1 MLQSKLCL
9 LCWFIFALVKAQAVD
24 LTTVSSNRV
33 TTSSSVTLS
42 SPSLILSSSSS
53 VPITLSQTTTQATTS
68 IFTTTVVT
76 TTIARTTTTHATT
89 TTVSLTTR
97 PSSASAST
105 TTPGKTTIVR
115 SFSVS
120 GSVTVTIDL
129 YLPYTDTID
138 FNNIWPYFV
147 LGGGVLFAAIIGIY
161 VFRKWKLKPSRSFQK
176 RMNPNYVEDDAKYG
190 AGPAPIQGFPNLGS
204 SAASTISVDNRSE
217 WLEMKGQPTYNQY
230 VEPVRQDLQG
240 GYYAGSSYAGSIA
253 GDQHYSTNTYS
264 SGQTT
269 VYGYPQQSSV
279 LYPISHP
286 YESQ

>member
-1 MLQSKLCL
+1 MIKSQWCL
-9 LCWFIFALVKAQAVD
+9 LLWFFVVSVYAQVD
-24 LTTVSSNRV
+24 LTSLSNILQ
-33 TTSSSVTLS
+33 TITATSTSASSV
-42 SPSLILSSSSS
+42 PSSSS
-53 VPITLSQTTTQATTS
+53 VSITLSQTISQTTTAVS
-68 IFTTTVVT
+68 LTTTVVT
-76 TTIARTTTTHATT
+76 TTVARTTTARSST

-97 PSSASAST
+97 PASTSAST

-161 VFRKWKLKPSRSFQK
+161 VFRKWKLRPSQSFQK
-176 RMNPNYVEDDAKYG
+176 RMNPNYVDEDLKYG

-204 SAASTISVDNRSE
+204 SASTVSGDRKSE
-217 WLEMKGQPTYNQY
+217 WMELKDQPAYNQY
-230 VEPVRQDLQG
+230 VEPNRQELHG

-253 GDQHYSTNTYS
+253 GDNHYSTNTSS
-264 SGQTT
+264 SGQTA
-269 VYGYPQQSSV
+269 VYGYPQQQPT
-279 LYPISHP
+279 LYPVSHP
-286 YESQ
+286 YESQQYGR